1 MFKFKSYNV
10 KKISEK
16 NEKEG
21 AKSSSSSSSSFSSS
35 TGTLKKPSS
44 SERTKSSSSSS
55 SKTKKKASP
64 EEIKAVN
71 NKQSPEY
78 SKKIYP
84 KKDCNRMAQKYNIF
98 S

>member
-10 KKISEK
+10 KKASEK
-16 NEKEG
+16 NEKQQP
-21 AKSSSSSSSSFSSS
+21 SSS
-35 TGTLKKPSS
+35 TATLKKPSS
-44 SERTKSSSSSS
+44 KE
-55 SKTKKKASP
+55 KKKASP

-84 KKDCNRMAQKYNIF
+84 KKTVTKWNENVTYSAKNETKKVVIPSPHKKLERK
-98 S
+98 